1 MPLGA
6 IKGPPLCAMKKYPSI
21 TRAYYNSETPQPRFW
36 FVDER
41 FERVFELW
49 LYRFNLC
56 ALFFACV
63 RGVAAIMLL
72 CMFRLPPYSG
82 FDCDKLCK
90 AWETPICGD
99 SAQLGY
105 WYKEDNYDTHVWSLD
120 HLRMVECKPWSKEV
134 ITTWSRH
141 WPNHGKKRRVSY
153 QFYLLL
159 LLYYWV
165 LIFTCNIAPKF
176 NTHPKGAI
184 KWRILF
190 SPLFSSHHNLILVL
204 TNTFYKPS
212 LCCLELVLQ
221 GHLFTPSRC
230 SHLLPNEVAKKCVGS
245 DLGPNTRDI
254 PLGDAL
260 LKASRPLV
268 RFSD

>member
-6 IKGPPLCAMKKYPSI
+6 IKGPPMRHEEVPKHHKSI
-21 TRAYYNSETPQPRFW
+21 LQLRDSAATLLICWWEIWAR
-36 FVDER
+36 
-41 FERVFELW
+41 FELW

-72 CMFRLPPYSG
+72 CVFRLPPYSG

-99 SAQLGY
+99 FAQLGY
-105 WYKEDNYDTHVWSLD
+105 WYKEDNYDTQVWSLD

-153 QFYLLL
+153 QFYLFL

-190 SPLFSSHHNLILVL
+190 SPLFSS
-204 TNTFYKPS
+204 
-212 LCCLELVLQ
+212 
-221 GHLFTPSRC
+221 
-230 SHLLPNEVAKKCVGS
+230 
-245 DLGPNTRDI
+245 
-254 PLGDAL
+254 
-260 LKASRPLV
+260 
-268 RFSD
+268 